1 MRKHREFL
9 APDLTPLIDV
19 VFLLLI
25 FFLVSSVFK
34 REDLAFLLN
43 LPKSQYS
50 SEVINSKDMNIS
62 LGLNEI
68 YLEDKKIDIESLD
81 RNLSYVKNKKTPI
94 NIRIDEEVKYQRI
107 IEIFDVLKKNN
118 LTNLALV
125 SQKEEE

>member
-25 FFLVSSVFK
+25 FFLVSSVLK

-50 SEVINSKDMNIS
+50 VEVINPKNINIS
-62 LGLNEI
+62 LNLDEI
-68 YLEDKKIDIESLD
+68 YMEDKKIDFEDLDKNLYEIE
-81 RNLSYVKNKKTPI
+81 NKNTSV
-94 NIRIDEEVKYQRI
+94 NVRIDEEVKYQRI
-107 IEIFDVLKKNN
+107 IKVFDILKKNN
-118 LTNLALV
+118 FSNIALV
-125 SQKEEE
+125 SQKEER